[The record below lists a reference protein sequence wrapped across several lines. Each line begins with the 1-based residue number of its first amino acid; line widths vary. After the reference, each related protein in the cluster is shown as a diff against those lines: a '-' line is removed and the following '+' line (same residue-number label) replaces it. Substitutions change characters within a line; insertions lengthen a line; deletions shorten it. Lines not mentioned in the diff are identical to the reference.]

1 MLNFSS
7 NTAFERYEQ
16 VAYAIQNG
24 TSVDPPSP
32 PAPLVPALD
41 ILHNELQDIVLGF
54 SVALGG
60 LRSEAAK
67 VFSQRTGTKDDDSGF
82 FVVNDGQVRKD
93 DLRGVDLGKLGL
105 ASGVPPVPSSDEG
118 DEVRIL
124 PIDPVDIPNED
135 ESVVDA
141 STIIVGKDPVQI
153 QQALKDVPLEPAAV
167 RHEEL

>member
-1 MLNFSS
+1 M
-7 NTAFERYEQ
+7 
-16 VAYAIQNG
+16 
-24 TSVDPPSP
+24 
-32 PAPLVPALD
+32 
-41 ILHNELQDIVLGF
+41 
-54 SVALGG
+54 
-60 LRSEAAK
+60 
-67 VFSQRTGTKDDDSGF
+67 
-82 FVVNDGQVRKD
+82 RKD

-124 PIDPVDIPNED
+124 SIDPVDIPNED
-135 ESVVDA
+135 EGVVDA